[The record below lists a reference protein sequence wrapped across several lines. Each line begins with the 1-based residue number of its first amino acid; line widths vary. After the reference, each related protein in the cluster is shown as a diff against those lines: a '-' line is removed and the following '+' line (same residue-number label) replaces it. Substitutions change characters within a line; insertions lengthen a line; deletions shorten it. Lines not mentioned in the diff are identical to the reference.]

1 MYFLKIKTAIVI
13 CNHFYMHEI
22 QLVSVEKFKCQIIFQ
37 VNMHKHIETDF
48 AYMIVKLLPK
58 ELLMYP

>member
-1 MYFLKIKTAIVI
+1 
-13 CNHFYMHEI
+13 MHVI
-22 QLVSVEKFKCQIIFQ
+22 QLVSVEKFKCQVIFQ

>member
-1 MYFLKIKTAIVI
+1 
-13 CNHFYMHEI
+13 MHVI
-22 QLVSVEKFKCQIIFQ
+22 QLVSVEKFKCQVIFQ
-37 VNMHKHIETDF
+37 VNMRKHIETDF